1 MGDEVCAVA
10 GFPLSYLNELNQKKK
25 KKKKKPTKPRTGAYK
40 DSSVVIQSLPW
51 RTIVFTCHGW
61 RAGMGSVSELW

>member
-25 KKKKKPTKPRTGAYK
+25 KKKKKPTATKLLLFP
-40 DSSVVIQSLPW
+40 
-51 RTIVFTCHGW
+51 VFSFCLYL
-61 RAGMGSVSELW
+61 EY